1 MSTSRGRGAP
11 IELTGSVNYAVA
23 SPSGCPP
30 GALADDGRFAQTH
43 GCPSRWPPMTEDGKP
58 LETLL
63 EQAARARRLA
73 LVLHGDPA
81 AIELEHYAEEVAG
94 AVPKWKLKPPL
105 VLAGR
110 RSWGCSEVLRNP
122 RTSPALLRR
131 LLKPHPFFGQRCSR
145 VRIDAIPASLSPNM
159 VFQSSWPWLPNT
171 ISRLCVSMMRPIGL
185 SSVMAAMLPRVKP
198 PTAERARSAAYRS
211 SARRI
216 VSRRIPRRW
225 IIARGRVIHWRRGVV
240 GRGEGGTQPQ
250 HADAETGPA
259 PSAPAMIVSAMPAA
273 VSAVIAASVAM
284 PVGQRWRRRQQSSG
298 QANCRYSR
306 HSTSPLLLATPSRL
320 TLRSHSQR
328 RCNLRHGAAWNG
340 AGAGISAGAG
350 SIRSISD
357 QALQHA
363 SAGCLH
369 RGGNDSRSEWLRD
382 PPSCGSTARPRH
394 MTPP

>member
-1 MSTSRGRGAP
+1 MRSRARRVARQVRW
-11 IELTGSVNYAVA
+11 LTMAV
-23 SPSGCPP
+23 S
-30 GALADDGRFAQTH
+30 LRTH
-43 GCPSRWPPMTEDGKP
+43 GCPSRWPPMTEDGIP
-58 LETLL
+58 LESLL

-94 AVPKWKLKPPL
+94 AVPKRKLKPPL

-110 RSWGCSEVLRNP
+110 RSWGCSECLRNP

-198 PTAERARSAAYRS
+198 PDGRTRALCRIPLFSAADSIQAHTQAVDNSPGAGNTLAAGRSRAR
-211 SARRI
+211 
-216 VSRRIPRRW
+216 
-225 IIARGRVIHWRRGVV
+225 RGRHPTPTRRC
-240 GRGEGGTQPQ
+240 RNR
-250 HADAETGPA
+250 PA

-284 PVGQRWRRRQQSSG
+284 PVGERWRRRQQSSG

-340 AGAGISAGAG
+340 AGAGSRLALA
-350 SIRSISD
+350 RSD
-357 QALQHA
+357 QSAIRHYSMPVLVA
-363 SAGCLH
+363 SIVVATIAV
-369 RGGNDSRSEWLRD
+369 
-382 PPSCGSTARPRH
+382 PSG
-394 MTPP
+394 